1 MSSLSRHHHAP
12 LEAFQAVDAG
22 NTGKLSISSTRK
34 VLQNLGLAPTALEM
48 ASFARTFG
56 DGKNINYKR
65 FVEAHESQAKS
76 QLDEKL
82 LTVDSPRST
91 SANDISMNTTTRPP
105 FSPLRLQKSHQK
117 IEGNIARPD
126 GSYPRPE
133 DAKDSVLLKFE
144 SDTAALPGF
153 VHGNP
158 GLLLSLPNY
167 NPNTDKVKTFYP
179 NKLSMTSSHQ
189 VMQTVFN
196 EQVAADAEAD
206 KTEILHLNES
216 RRLMHPVAHTQG
228 SIENTGSVI
237 NFMAS
242 PPEPERKIERTLGH
256 ASDLDGAGGL
266 ASWVTKLEDLPE
278 GYLPALPKDH
288 NGALQRKA
296 PSRGVD
302 GHLVEPRG
310 TSELSGTAAWGEDAA
325 GYQKE
330 WDLHRHLHEDPLYHT
345 SEIQFAG
352 GLAGLAGAERTW
364 LEETR
369 TAPGKNVMENPHREN
384 GEPAVVVESRKKMV
398 EGRRR
403 SIPDLITKPFKEI
416 EEEKKDNTYDS
427 SLDTE
432 GVDIDEGD
440 VDTLAKSVIGAHR
453 GLFKKHFTISGPITD
468 SVTGAHI
475 EKPVAAFGAWS
486 PHAVS
491 MATHVLR
498 PDLHRLAI
506 VRKHLR
512 SMLPSK
518 ASSAAAVIR
527 SRLGGRDG
535 DKDGKVTD
543 YELLS
548 ALSSMMPEVQA
559 EEVGLLIRHIRSRAM
574 RKNASSSSSAE
585 PTDAQEVSAMAITT
599 AGFGEGISISDIA
612 DWVTLQPGGSDK
624 VTVNG
629 KVNDSLDSAGVSN
642 LLCDPS
648 TENQIPITGRV
659 NRTLDSAR
667 VSNLLNDPVI
677 SSSQLITSQGGGNDV
692 TIQTPSSQTFYADIS
707 RFAEEAAMSKYKPVL
722 KPMDSSATHRTIFGD
737 NASTFVDARAEAA
750 REEEERLRQLEE
762 DAESIAASYIT
773 AMTNSGRRKASGSVS
788 YSHFHEA
795 KRAAASPYA
804 RGSLRAPA
812 AGLLSGGPKDEDEKG
827 KSRADQERAANLARF
842 EIFRVSWEE
851 KHGAAGRKEMALDA
865 QIVPEGPTWTRAA
878 PQAFRVLKLTS
889 SAPMSS
895 PVTLVDEEK
904 R

>member
-1 MSSLSRHHHAP
+1 MSLTRHHHAP

-22 NTGKLSISSTRK
+22 NTGSLSISTTRK

-56 DGKNINYKR
+56 DGKSIDYKR
-65 FVEAHESQAKS
+65 FVEAHESQVKS
-76 QLDEKL
+76 QVDEKL
-82 LTVDSPRST
+82 TDSSRVDT
-91 SANDISMNTTTRPP
+91 SFNDTRTNSSSSNNNRPS
-105 FSPLRLQKSHQK
+105 FSPLRTQRSQQN
-117 IEGNIARPD
+117 IAGNIARPD

-144 SDTAALPGF
+144 SDTASLPGI

-167 NPNTDKVKTFYP
+167 NPNTDKVRTMYP
-179 NKLSMTSSHQ
+179 HKLSMSSSHQ

-206 KTEILHLNES
+206 KTISQHLNES
-216 RRLMHPVAHTQG
+216 RRMMSPVAHTLG
-228 SIENTGSVI
+228 SIENTGGVI

-242 PPEPERKIERTLGH
+242 EPQPERKLDTSNRH
-256 ASDLDGAGGL
+256 ASGLDDAGGI
-266 ASWVTKLEDLPE
+266 ASWVTKPEELPE

-288 NGALQRKA
+288 NGALQRKV
-296 PSRGVD
+296 PSRGIE
-302 GHLVEPRG
+302 GHLLEPTG
-310 TSELSGTAAWGEDAA
+310 TSQSSGTAAWGEDSA
-325 GYQKE
+325 GYMRE

-345 SEIQFAG
+345 SEIQSAG
-352 GLAGLAGAERTW
+352 GLSGLAGAERTW

-369 TAPGKNVMENPHREN
+369 TAPGRNVMENPHRDSGG
-384 GEPAVVVESRKKMV
+384 GEETEIVSGKRMV

-403 SIPDLITKPFKEI
+403 SVPDLITKPFKEP
-416 EEEKKDNTYDS
+416 EEEKNDTSDNF
-427 SLDTE
+427 LDVE
-432 GVDIDEGD
+432 ALDAGNGGD
-440 VDTLAKSVIGAHR
+440 VDKMALSVARAHR
-453 GLFKKHFTISGPITD
+453 GLFKKHFQTSGPITD
-468 SVTGAHI
+468 SITGAHI
-475 EKPVAAFGAWS
+475 DKPVAAFGAWS

-574 RKNASSSSSAE
+574 RKNASATSTAD
-585 PTDAQEVSAMAITT
+585 PTEAQEVSAMAITT

-612 DWVTLQPGGSDK
+612 EWVTLQPGGSDQ
-624 VTVNG
+624 VTANG
-629 KVNDSLDSAGVSN
+629 KVNDSLDSAAVSK
-642 LLCDPS
+642 LLCDPDVD
-648 TENQIPITGRV
+648 NQAPPFSGRI
-659 NRTLDSAR
+659 NKTLDSAR
-667 VSNLLNDPVI
+667 VSNLLNDPV
-677 SSSQLITSQGGGNDV
+677 V
-692 TIQTPSSQTFYADIS
+692 TTNNNSDNTGSTPSSQTFYADIS
-707 RFAEEAAMSKYKPVL
+707 RFAEEAALGKYKPVL
-722 KPMDSSATHRTIFGD
+722 KPMDSSATHRTVFGD
-737 NASTFVDARAEAA
+737 NASTFIDARAEAI
-750 REEEERLRQLEE
+750 REEEERLRQLED
-762 DAESIAASYIT
+762 DAESIAASYVT
-773 AMTNSGRRKASGSVS
+773 ALSSSGRKKNPGSVS
-788 YSHFHEA
+788 YAHFHEA

-804 RGSLRAPA
+804 KGSTKAPA
-812 AGLLSGGPKDEDEKG
+812 AGLLSGGPKDEEEKG
-827 KSRADQERAANLARF
+827 KARADQERAANLAKF
-842 EIFRVSWEE
+842 ESFRVSWEE

-878 PQAFRVLKLTS
+878 PQAFRVLKLATAAPAPLTS
-889 SAPMSS
+889 PIK
-895 PVTLVDEEK
+895 TNNTRE
-904 R
+904 